1 MRAGV
6 VVLVEPAI
14 DDDLSLFRGCEPL
27 GIEDFPAERSI
38 ETLVVPVLPG
48 RARVDP
54 DGLHADPLQ
63 PRLRGF

>member
-1 MRAGV
+1 MLLYCRN
-6 VVLVEPAI
+6 LLI
-14 DDDLSLFRGCEPL
+14 DDDLRLICGREPL
-27 GIEDFPAERSI
+27 GVEDFPAERSI